1 MFGYVLAL
9 EEQLTK
15 EEWQRYRGAYCGLCR
30 ALGEAF
36 GQKAR
41 LTLTYDMTFLVLLLS
56 SLYEPAERTGEGRCL
71 VHPLHARA
79 YWKNAVTEY
88 AAAMNLVLA
97 REKLLDDW
105 RDAKNPAALAAANSL
120 KKACAQVE
128 ADYPRQCTAIRR
140 ELEALAALE
149 RQGVEDPD
157 AAANCFGKLM
167 AALLCWKEDR
177 WTPLLGEMGLALGR
191 FIYLMDAWE
200 DAETDE
206 KKGRWNPLHTRAKEP
221 GFDEWAGETLVLI
234 LGDCTRAME
243 MLPLVQDV
251 EILRK
256 ILYAGVWNRYARKL
270 KKKKERESSNA

>member
-9 EEQLTK
+9 EEQLTP

-56 SLYEPAERTGEGRCL
+56 SLYEPEERAGQGRCP
-71 VHPLHARA
+71 VHPLHPRA
-79 YWKNAVTEY
+79 YWQTAATEY

-105 RDAKNPAALAAANSL
+105 RDEKNPAAFVAAGL
-120 KKACAQVE
+120 LGQACKGAE
-128 ADYPRQCTAIRR
+128 DAYPRQCAAIRR
-140 ELEALAALE
+140 ELDALSVLE
-149 RQGVEDPD
+149 KQGSEDPD
-157 AAANCFGKLM
+157 AAANCFGRLM
-167 AALLCWKEDR
+167 AALFCWKEDR
-177 WTPLLGEMGLALGR
+177 WAPLLGEMGLELGR

-200 DAETDE
+200 DAEADE
-206 KKGRWNPLHTRAKEP
+206 KKGRWNPLRTRAKDP
-221 GFDEWAGETLVLI
+221 GFDEWTGETLMLM

-243 MLPLVQDV
+243 TLPLVQDV

-256 ILYAGVWNRYARKL
+256 ILYAGVWNRYARGL
-270 KKKKERESSNA
+270 KRKKERECSNA